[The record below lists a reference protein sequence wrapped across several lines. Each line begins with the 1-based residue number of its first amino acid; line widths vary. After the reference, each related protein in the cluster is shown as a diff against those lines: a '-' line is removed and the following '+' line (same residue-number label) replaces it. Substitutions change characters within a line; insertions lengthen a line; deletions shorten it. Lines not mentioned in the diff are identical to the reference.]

1 MYNLIDPSLISSTMM
16 DNSDI
21 IREFI
26 TLYVAQTPVD
36 EEALRTA
43 IRNNNLNEIASK
55 AHHIKPTMEYIGAF
69 ALKDR
74 IITIESLAKEQ
85 ADINLIKDE
94 FAILEKQLQDLY
106 QELQHYLNSL
116 R

>member
-1 MYNLIDPSLISSTMM
+1 MM

-26 TLYVAQTPVD
+26 TLYVAQTPLD

-43 IRNNNLNEIASK
+43 IKNNNLNEIASK

-74 IITIESLAKEQ
+74 IVKIESLAKQ
-85 ADINLIKDE
+85 NADIDLIKDE
-94 FAILEKQLQDLY
+94 FTLLEKQLQDLY
-106 QELQHYLNSL
+106 GELQHYLNSL
-116 R
+116 S